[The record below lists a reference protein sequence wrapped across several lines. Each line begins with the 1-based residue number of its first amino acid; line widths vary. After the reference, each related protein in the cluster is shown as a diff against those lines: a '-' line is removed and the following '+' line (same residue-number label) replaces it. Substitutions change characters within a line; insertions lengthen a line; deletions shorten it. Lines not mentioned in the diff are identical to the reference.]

1 MTLQHAERLSLVE
14 RVIDQLRTQ
23 ITAGSWECG
32 ERIPTEPQLSDIL
45 GVGRNTV
52 REAVRALVHTGL
64 LEVRLR
70 IPRHSDTQ
78 PTLIRTPVP
87 RSFGQAVEAQRRRGG
102 IVSPR
107 CPASSISSPVCA
119 STHP

>member
-32 ERIPTEPQLSDIL
+32 ERIPTEPQLSDML

-64 LEVRLR
+64 LEVRQGAGTFVRSNRDPSSCSKAWTMPRCTISWKSVGLWR
-70 IPRHSDTQ
+70 SKRRDSPRHV
-78 PTLIRTPVP
+78 VP
-87 RSFGQAVEAQRRRGG
+87 M
-102 IVSPR
+102 
-107 CPASSISSPVCA
+107 
-119 STHP
+119 TT

>member
-32 ERIPTEPQLSDIL
+32 ERIPTEPQLSDML

-64 LEVRLR
+64 LEVR
-70 IPRHSDTQ
+70 Q
-78 PTLIRTPVP
+78 VP
-87 RSFGQAVEAQRRRGG
+87 ARSFGQTGTLRSCSKAWTM
-102 IVSPR
+102 PR
-107 CPASSISSPVCA
+107 CTISWRSVGLGGRSGA
-119 STHP
+119 TRRVTSYR